1 MSPTADELYDVIV
14 VGAAS
19 AGLTAALYTSRQGLK
34 TLVLSKDV
42 GGQALLTNDIQN
54 YPGFLTIGGF
64 DLTQK
69 FEEQAKFFGGRFIYD
84 EAFELRERDD
94 CPGACFAV
102 KTTNAEYSAPVVVL
116 AFGKT
121 PRDLGVPG
129 EGKFKGKGVS
139 YCAVCD
145 GPLFK
150 GRTVSVVGSFD
161 PALDAAQLLAG
172 LAGKVYLVHS
182 FDKPLGDEDLLDRVS
197 RRENVELVPNSRVL
211 ELKGESKLASL
222 AVENTKTK
230 ARSEL
235 QSDGVFIEL
244 GYVAKTQWVKD
255 LVQLNSSGE
264 IMVDQNCATSRPGI
278 FAAGDVTN
286 VPFKQAVISAG
297 QGAIAALS
305 AYNYLMRIRGRSAV
319 RADWKVLPVEQKQ
332 AS

>member
-1 MSPTADELYDVIV
+1 MII

-54 YPGFLTIGGF
+54 YPGFMTIGGF
-64 DLTQK
+64 DLMQK
-69 FEEQAKFFGGRFIYD
+69 LEEQSKFFGARFVYD
-84 EAFELRERDD
+84 EVMALQERDD
-94 CPGACFAV
+94 CPGACFSV
-102 KTTNAEYSAPVVVL
+102 RTTNAEHSAPVVIL

-129 EGKFKGKGVS
+129 EDRLKGKGVS

-161 PALDAAQLLAG
+161 PAMDAAQLLAG
-172 LAGKVYLVHS
+172 LAKKVYLVHN
-182 FDKPLGDEDLLDRVS
+182 FDKPLGDKDLLDGVS
-197 RRENVELVPNSRVL
+197 KRENVEFVPNSRVL

-222 AVENTKTK
+222 VIENTKSK

-255 LVQLNSSGE
+255 QVQLNSAGE
-264 IMVDQNCATSRPGI
+264 IIIDQNCATSHPGI

-297 QGAIAALS
+297 QGAVAALS
-305 AYNYLMRIRGRSAV
+305 ANNYLMRLRGRSAV

-332 AS
+332 AA